1 MNGSNLRAM
10 LAPLQRQV
18 AMMAARAVVRMVDD
32 IQARQRLQ
40 LEILADELQDD
51 VERAQDYGFTSHPL
65 PGCDGFLLCSGGSR
79 EQAVAV
85 AVDDRRYRPRDLAPG
100 EVALYTDEGDR
111 IVLKRG
117 RVVEV
122 TAGARI
128 RVDAPEAEFT
138 GSVRINGTLAVQG
151 DITFAGA
158 VTANGKRIDDT
169 HTHTGVQP
177 GGGVSGVPA

>member
-18 AMMAARAVVRMVDD
+18 AMMAARAVVRLVNDRE
-32 IQARQRLQ
+32 ARQRLQ

-65 PGCDGFLLCSGGSR
+65 PGCDAFLLCSGGSR

-85 AVDDRRYRPRDLAPG
+85 AVDDRRHRPRDLAAG

-111 IVLKRG
+111 VVLRRG

-122 TAGARI
+122 TAGARV

-138 GSVRINGTLAVQG
+138 GNVRIAGTLAVEG
-151 DITFAGA
+151 DTTFSGA
-158 VTANGKRIDDT
+158 VSASGKRIDGT
-169 HTHTGVQP
+169 HTHGGVQP
-177 GGGVSGVPA
+177 GSGASGVPV